1 MRQVLTVRKRS
12 NTGGDKIAAIAAI
25 LMIKHLTMYVHYAI
39 MVNVK
44 RTRYK
49 RAESLEI
56 ICTSCYDLD
65 RGKLRYGMEI
75 SEEKKLEYKR
85 LAVDTVISYAR
96 EQGVKLRHSDFPLD
110 SMCMFNGNL
119 VDFHHWDESE
129 LYTVRVFINGEG
141 RWAAQLKKA
150 GDGFLNYVNARVLKE
165 GIMFSFSTKELD
177 LLRMKDDSDKDVD
190 MEKIISKITKL
201 LALSDLERNPSE
213 SEAVS
218 ASLAAQRLLAK
229 YNLSMADVTGE
240 RDPAEEIEQ
249 VIADVGTGK
258 NWKYR
263 LADVVANN
271 YACKTFSQGSDK
283 FVFYGYKADILIAR
297 RVYIYLFKVGNR
309 LANQYVKKYRE
320 TISYDTRGIY
330 NSFVSG
336 FINGVE
342 KELEKQCTALA
353 LIVQPEVQ
361 ESWDIFSAAMG
372 TRSWNIM
379 SNDFEAYEEGFVE
392 GKRALNAQYL
402 EDDTRTVKTEG

>member
-1 MRQVLTVRKRS
+1 
-12 NTGGDKIAAIAAI
+12 
-25 LMIKHLTMYVHYAI
+25 
-39 MVNVK
+39 
-44 RTRYK
+44 
-49 RAESLEI
+49 
-56 ICTSCYDLD
+56 
-65 RGKLRYGMEI
+65 MEI
-75 SEEKKLEYKR
+75 SEEKELKYKR

-150 GDGFLNYVNARVLKE
+150 GDGFLNYVNARVLTE

-229 YNLSMADVTGE
+229 YNLSMVDVIGE
-240 RDPAEEIEQ
+240 HDPAEEIEQ

-283 FVFYGYKADILIAR
+283 LVFYGYKADILIAR

-361 ESWDIFSAAMG
+361 ESWDIFSAVMR

-379 SNDFEAYEEGFVE
+379 SNNPEAYEEGFVE

-402 EDDTRTVKTEG
+402 EDDTRAVKTEG

>member
-1 MRQVLTVRKRS
+1 
-12 NTGGDKIAAIAAI
+12 
-25 LMIKHLTMYVHYAI
+25 
-39 MVNVK
+39 
-44 RTRYK
+44 
-49 RAESLEI
+49 
-56 ICTSCYDLD
+56 
-65 RGKLRYGMEI
+65 MEI
-75 SEEKKLEYKR
+75 SEEKELKYKR

-110 SMCMFNGNL
+110 SMCMYTGNL
-119 VDFHHWDESE
+119 VDFHRWDESE
-129 LYTVRVFINGEG
+129 LYTVQVFINGEG

-177 LLRMKDDSDKDVD
+177 LLRMKDDSGKDVD

-258 NWKYR
+258 KWKYK
-263 LADVVANN
+263 LANAVANN

-283 FVFYGYKADILIAR
+283 LVFYGYKADILIAR

-402 EDDTRTVKTEG
+402 EDDTRAVKTEG

>member
-1 MRQVLTVRKRS
+1 
-12 NTGGDKIAAIAAI
+12 
-25 LMIKHLTMYVHYAI
+25 
-39 MVNVK
+39 
-44 RTRYK
+44 
-49 RAESLEI
+49 
-56 ICTSCYDLD
+56 
-65 RGKLRYGMEI
+65 MEI
-75 SEEKKLEYKR
+75 SEEKELKYKR

-150 GDGFLNYVNARVLKE
+150 GDGFLNYVNARVLTE

-177 LLRMKDDSDKDVD
+177 LLRMKDDSDTGKDVD

-229 YNLSMADVTGE
+229 YNLSMVDVIGE
-240 RDPAEEIEQ
+240 HDPAEEIEQ

-258 NWKYR
+258 KWKYK
-263 LADVVANN
+263 LANAVANN

-283 FVFYGYKADILIAR
+283 LVFYGYKADILIAR

-361 ESWDIFSAAMG
+361 ESWDIFSAVMR

-379 SNDFEAYEEGFVE
+379 SNNPEAYEEGFVE

-402 EDDTRTVKTEG
+402 EDDTRAVKTEG

>member
-1 MRQVLTVRKRS
+1 
-12 NTGGDKIAAIAAI
+12 
-25 LMIKHLTMYVHYAI
+25 
-39 MVNVK
+39 
-44 RTRYK
+44 
-49 RAESLEI
+49 
-56 ICTSCYDLD
+56 
-65 RGKLRYGMEI
+65 
-75 SEEKKLEYKR
+75 
-85 LAVDTVISYAR
+85 
-96 EQGVKLRHSDFPLD
+96 
-110 SMCMFNGNL
+110 
-119 VDFHHWDESE
+119 
-129 LYTVRVFINGEG
+129 
-141 RWAAQLKKA
+141 
-150 GDGFLNYVNARVLKE
+150 
-165 GIMFSFSTKELD
+165 
-177 LLRMKDDSDKDVD
+177 
-190 MEKIISKITKL
+190 
-201 LALSDLERNPSE
+201 
-213 SEAVS
+213 
-218 ASLAAQRLLAK
+218 
-229 YNLSMADVTGE
+229 MADVTGE

-336 FINGVE
+336 FTNGAE

-402 EDDTRTVKTEG
+402 EDDTRAVKTEG

>member
-1 MRQVLTVRKRS
+1 
-12 NTGGDKIAAIAAI
+12 
-25 LMIKHLTMYVHYAI
+25 
-39 MVNVK
+39 
-44 RTRYK
+44 
-49 RAESLEI
+49 
-56 ICTSCYDLD
+56 
-65 RGKLRYGMEI
+65 MEI
-75 SEEKKLEYKR
+75 SEEKELKYKR

-258 NWKYR
+258 KWKYK
-263 LADVVANN
+263 LANAVANN

-283 FVFYGYKADILIAR
+283 LVFYGYKADILIAR

-402 EDDTRTVKTEG
+402 EDDTRAVKTEG

>member
-1 MRQVLTVRKRS
+1 
-12 NTGGDKIAAIAAI
+12 
-25 LMIKHLTMYVHYAI
+25 
-39 MVNVK
+39 
-44 RTRYK
+44 
-49 RAESLEI
+49 
-56 ICTSCYDLD
+56 
-65 RGKLRYGMEI
+65 MEI

-85 LAVDTVISYAR
+85 LAVDTVISYAK

-177 LLRMKDDSDKDVD
+177 LLRMKDDSGKDVD

-229 YNLSMADVTGE
+229 YNLSMVDVTGE

-258 NWKYR
+258 KWKYK
-263 LADVVANN
+263 LANAVANN

-283 FVFYGYKADILIAR
+283 LVFYGYKADILIAR

>member
-1 MRQVLTVRKRS
+1 
-12 NTGGDKIAAIAAI
+12 
-25 LMIKHLTMYVHYAI
+25 
-39 MVNVK
+39 
-44 RTRYK
+44 
-49 RAESLEI
+49 
-56 ICTSCYDLD
+56 
-65 RGKLRYGMEI
+65 MEI
-75 SEEKKLEYKR
+75 SEEKELKYKR

-110 SMCMFNGNL
+110 SMCMYTGNL
-119 VDFHHWDESE
+119 VDFHRWDESE
-129 LYTVRVFINGEG
+129 LYTVQVFINGEG

-150 GDGFLNYVNARVLKE
+150 GDGFLNYVNARVLTE

-177 LLRMKDDSDKDVD
+177 LLRMKDDSDTGKDVD

-229 YNLSMADVTGE
+229 YNLSMVDVIGE
-240 RDPAEEIEQ
+240 HDPAEEIEQ

-258 NWKYR
+258 KWKYK
-263 LADVVANN
+263 LANAVANN

-283 FVFYGYKADILIAR
+283 LVFYGYKADILIAR

-361 ESWDIFSAAMG
+361 ESWDIFSAVMR

-379 SNDFEAYEEGFVE
+379 SNNPEAYEEGFVE

>member
-1 MRQVLTVRKRS
+1 
-12 NTGGDKIAAIAAI
+12 
-25 LMIKHLTMYVHYAI
+25 
-39 MVNVK
+39 
-44 RTRYK
+44 
-49 RAESLEI
+49 
-56 ICTSCYDLD
+56 
-65 RGKLRYGMEI
+65 MEI

-85 LAVDTVISYAR
+85 LAVDTVISYAK

-177 LLRMKDDSDKDVD
+177 LLRMKDDSGKDVD

-229 YNLSMADVTGE
+229 YNLSMVDVIGE
-240 RDPAEEIEQ
+240 HDPAEEIEQ

-258 NWKYR
+258 KWKYK
-263 LADVVANN
+263 LANAVANN

-283 FVFYGYKADILIAR
+283 LVFYGYKADILIAR